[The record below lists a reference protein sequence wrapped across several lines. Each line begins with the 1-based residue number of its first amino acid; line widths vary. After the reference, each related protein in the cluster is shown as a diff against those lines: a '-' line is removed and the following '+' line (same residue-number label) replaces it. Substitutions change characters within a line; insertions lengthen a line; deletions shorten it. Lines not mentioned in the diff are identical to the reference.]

1 MKVIHFAD
9 VHLGMENYGKF
20 DPETGLNS
28 RLGDFL
34 NSFDALIAIT
44 KKEKV
49 DLVVFA
55 GDAFKTR
62 DPSPTYQK
70 AFASKIYEIASSD
83 IPVVMLVGNH
93 DLPGALGKAH
103 TLEIYKTLNVPNV
116 YTLASDEIIV
126 VDTNKGPIQIA
137 GLPWYTKN
145 QLIAKDDQRLALEKM
160 MAKLS
165 VVLSKKVEALSNK
178 IDSTIPSILL
188 AHATVEGATY
198 GSERSV
204 MIGSDILLPIETLK
218 RGRFNYVALGHLHKF
233 QVLSDPAP
241 GGGRPVIYS
250 GSIERVDFGEE
261 KEDKGFILID
271 FDKTAGKKSTGWQTS
286 WQFIKTP
293 ARKFLTIKIKV
304 ADNDSDPTETIL
316 RQIEKY
322 TIDEAVVKI
331 IIEVSEEKQAEI
343 SESKIRDKL
352 SRANF
357 IAGIIKEIKS
367 SERTQI
373 KSGFSDELSSLD
385 TIGILEKYL
394 EAKKVSKTHK
404 QDLIKTAEKLIE
416 ETL

>member
-9 VHLGMENYGKF
+9 VHLGMENYGKL
-20 DPETGLNS
+20 DQETGLNS

-34 NSFDALIAIT
+34 NSFDVLIKTAIG
-44 KKEKV
+44 EAV
-49 DLVVFA
+49 DLVCFA

-70 AFASKIYEIASSD
+70 AFAQKIYEIASSD

-93 DLPGALGKAH
+93 DLPGAFGKAH

-116 YTLASDEIIV
+116 YTLSSDEIIL

-145 QLIAKDDQRLALEKM
+145 QLISKDDQRMPFEKI

-165 VVLSKKVEALSNK
+165 GVLSKKVEILSAK
-178 IDSTIPSILL
+178 IDQSIPSILL
-188 AHATVEGATY
+188 AHATLEGATY

-204 MIGSDILLPIETLK
+204 MIGSDILLSLDTLK
-218 RGRFNYVALGHLHKF
+218 YSRFNYVALGHLHKF
-233 QVLSDPAP
+233 QVLSDPP
-241 GGGRPVIYS
+241 TGGPPIIYS

-271 FDKTAGKKSTGWQTS
+271 FNQANHKIKTT

-293 ARKFLTIKIKV
+293 ARKFLTIKTKV
-304 ADNDSDPTETIL
+304 NDNDPSPTETIVD
-316 RQIEKY
+316 QIKKNK
-322 TIDEAVVKI
+322 IDEAVVKL

-343 SESKIRDKL
+343 AESKIRDIL
-352 SRANF
+352 SKANF
-357 IAGIIKEIKS
+357 IAGIIKEVKS
-367 SERTQI
+367 LERTQI
-373 KSGFSDELSSLD
+373 NKGFSDELSSLD

-394 EAKKVSKTHK
+394 DAKKVSKTHK
-404 QDLIKTAEKLIE
+404 QELIKTAEKLIE
-416 ETL
+416 EIL